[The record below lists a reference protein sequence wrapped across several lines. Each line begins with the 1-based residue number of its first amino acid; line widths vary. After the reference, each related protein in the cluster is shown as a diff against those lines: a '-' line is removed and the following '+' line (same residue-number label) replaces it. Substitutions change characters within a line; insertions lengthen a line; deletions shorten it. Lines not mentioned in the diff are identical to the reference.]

1 MFDFFF
7 LHFSFTGPIQQP
19 QYEFPESFAWSRK
32 FCLGHYY
39 LFCIYLVL
47 SFKKKTC
54 LTFILGLPWSLLR
67 LGPAVSRPR
76 SGSMGEQLKQLQP
89 PRFPVCVAHPAAHA
103 VPEQHRAVQLFLPL
117 SSRSPVAAAS
127 SPGIWPQQAAP
138 CSAVVGAGTGGLQ
151 ARGEVAHGVCCLISS
166 QPVPGAERTQTA
178 RGSAGKRCLRDKQGK
193 ENTSIFASLG
203 LRRSFICWHFPG
215 AGSAHNTIHLRSQT
229 PGSQLP
235 FRARGVS
242 PGLHRG
248 RMR

>member
-1 MFDFFF
+1 
-7 LHFSFTGPIQQP
+7 
-19 QYEFPESFAWSRK
+19 
-32 FCLGHYY
+32 
-39 LFCIYLVL
+39 
-47 SFKKKTC
+47 
-54 LTFILGLPWSLLR
+54 
-67 LGPAVSRPR
+67 
-76 SGSMGEQLKQLQP
+76 MGEQLKQLQP
-89 PRFPVCVAHPAAHA
+89 PRFPVSSPCVAHPAAHA

-193 ENTSIFASLG
+193 ENTSIFTSLG